1 MCTLAAGRARG
12 KHGIPLGGRGKGWLM
27 KVATVPASPKWG
39 GGHSRSTG
47 MQVPEPRLC
56 KRRNKTIPIPKA
68 EAQPIPETGPEQAGR
83 GRKGTQMHRTGP
95 STGSLST

>member
-39 GGHSRSTG
+39 GGAFPLHWHASART
-47 MQVPEPRLC
+47 
-56 KRRNKTIPIPKA
+56 KT
-68 EAQPIPETGPEQAGR
+68 
-83 GRKGTQMHRTGP
+83 
-95 STGSLST
+95 L

>member
-39 GGHSRSTG
+39 GGGIPAPLACKCQNQDSVSGETKLFPSQRQKPSPYRKLGRSRQGGGEKGLKCTG
-47 MQVPEPRLC
+47 WGQAQV
-56 KRRNKTIPIPKA
+56 
-68 EAQPIPETGPEQAGR
+68 
-83 GRKGTQMHRTGP
+83 H
-95 STGSLST
+95 